1 MTPQTILIS
10 RTDSIGD
17 VMLTLPMAGQLKL
30 MFPQARILF
39 LGRNYTRDVVKCCIH
54 VDAFYSL
61 DDWKTLPVQAQID
74 AVRELKAD
82 VIVHVFPQKEVLW
95 LAKRAGIPV
104 RIATGR
110 RWFTLMKA
118 NRPVF
123 FTRKN
128 SPLHEAQLNMKLLQP
143 LGLKTIPTLDEL
155 AGLYGFN
162 GPAVALPTVCTASAA
177 ARKVILHPL
186 SKGSAVNWD
195 LGHFKA
201 LAQLLVQ
208 QGCEVYITG
217 TAQEGE
223 RIEQLG
229 GIHLEGVTNLCG
241 QLQLNQLIAFIAQ
254 CDALVAASTGPLHI
268 AAALGI
274 HAVGLYTPKRPMHPG
289 RWSPV
294 GVKVHVI
301 TAESHPAKDA
311 GLEILPEKVLHL
323 LVEAWSKQ

>member
-17 VMLTLPMAGQLKL
+17 VMLTLPMAGQLKA
-30 MFPQARILF
+30 MFPSARIVF
-39 LGRNYTRDVVKCCIH
+39 LGRNYTRDVVKCCAY
-54 VDAFYSL
+54 VDEFVSL
-61 DDWKTLPVQAQID
+61 DDWKSLPVQAQID
-74 AVRELKAD
+74 AVKALRAD
-82 VIVHVFPQKEVLW
+82 VVVHVFPQKEVLW
-95 LAKRAGIPV
+95 LTKRAGIPV

-128 SPLHEAQLNMKLLQP
+128 SPMHEAQLNMKLLQP
-143 LGLKTIPTLDEL
+143 LGLRDIPSLQEISE
-155 AGLYGFN
+155 LYGFHA
-162 GPAVALPTVCTASAA
+162 PEVALPAVCSVAPDQ
-177 ARKVILHPL
+177 RRVILHPL

-195 LGHFKA
+195 LVQFRS

-208 QGCEVYITG
+208 RGFDVYVTG

-229 GIHLEGVTNLCG
+229 GMHMDGVKNVCG
-241 QLQLNQLIAFIAQ
+241 QLQLNQLIAFIGK

-268 AAALGI
+268 AAALGK

-289 RWSPV
+289 RWSPI
-294 GVKVHVI
+294 GRHAHVI
-301 TAESHPAKDA
+301 TAEAHPKPGV
-311 GLEILPEKVLHL
+311 GLEILPETVFRL
-323 LVEAWSKQ
+323 LDAATSTL